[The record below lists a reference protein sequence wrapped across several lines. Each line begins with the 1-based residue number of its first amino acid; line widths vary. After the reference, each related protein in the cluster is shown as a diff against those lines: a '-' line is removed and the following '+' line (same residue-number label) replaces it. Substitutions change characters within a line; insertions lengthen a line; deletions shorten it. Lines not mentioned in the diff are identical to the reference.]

1 MSDETRAR
9 IATAWPAMCAAVG
22 AGEVIK
28 DVLARHGISAD
39 MARAFRAG
47 NPEAHEQWE
56 DARRASADAFL
67 DEALEVTRN
76 RTSDPAH
83 ARVLVDTL
91 KWAAAK
97 RWPERYSERQ
107 QVDVTH
113 KHFDMTRILAAA
125 NARLERQR
133 AAITLPASA
142 VRVLEPAPV
151 VERAA
156 PSASSDNAPQSRLAR
171 ALQRAA
177 ASRRHAQALPAVR
190 VLEPAPVVERAAP
203 SSEDL
208 LAQAALEYE
217 PALRARERRT
227 AEGARVAQEGG
238 PAPTGAPSDLRDGGR
253 VGGGGQDAGAEHR
266 SGVVAAAAALENLL

>member
-39 MARAFRAG
+39 MARAFRTG

-67 DEALEVTRN
+67 DEALEVSRN

-133 AAITLPASA
+133 AAITLPAS
-142 VRVLEPAPV
+142 
-151 VERAA
+151 
-156 PSASSDNAPQSRLAR
+156 
-171 ALQRAA
+171 
-177 ASRRHAQALPAVR
+177 AVR